1 MKKKEMIIAITAGVI
16 LIMAMCYTFLNPI
29 NNNLEQPNID
39 IEESENESV
48 EEIQED
54 ETIYSESEFNN
65 KYKLSGYRKVD
76 IPNAIPEF
84 EWGVKIN
91 EMR

>member
-1 MKKKEMIIAITAGVI
+1 MKKKELIVTLIIAFI
-16 LIMAMCYTFLNPI
+16 LIIAMCYTFLNPI

-76 IPNAIPEF
+76 IPNAIPE
-84 EWGVKIN
+84 
-91 EMR
+91 